1 MADGFRILENGDIR
15 ITQSSDSRITENF
28 VEAFASVSA
37 SSSTSS
43 VGLITKYGFSD
54 LAILGSKLSA
64 AERTLFGHSE
74 FNSTGTITDVV
85 TMDYSG
91 ATSLTGTATF
101 APLGTGRSQADVS
114 LVGEASTNIYPNT
127 TSLVFSSLQSVGSK
141 LGIGT
146 RIQFPTVNLVSA
158 GAVSAIGYRNQLAE
172 SSLTTQ
178 GSKLSIGIRIQYG
191 LFDKTGTGTLSPSAI
206 KILNASITSGTDV
219 VTRITESGDIR
230 VLENGTDT
238 RTAIEAYG
246 NIIFATIVGNPSKT
260 FFSSQP
266 YYKDAGTW
274 KDMLPYVK
282 WNGAWTNNI
291 KIYKHTNGAWKRSY

>member
-15 ITQSSDSRITENF
+15 ITQSSDTRITENF

-54 LAILGSKLSA
+54 LDVLGSKISA
-64 AERTLFGHSE
+64 AERTLFGYSE

-85 TMDYSG
+85 RMDYSG
-91 ATSLTGTATF
+91 ATSLTGTATLD
-101 APLGTGRSQADVS
+101 PLGTGRSQAVVS
-114 LVGEASTNIYPNT
+114 LLGEASTNIYPNT

-158 GAVSAIGYRNQLAE
+158 GAVSAIGYRSQVAE

-178 GSKLSIGIRIQYG
+178 GSKLSVGIRIQYG
-191 LFDKTGTGTLSPSAI
+191 LFDKTSTGTLSPSAI
-206 KILNASITSGTDV
+206 KILNGSITTGTDE

-238 RTAIEAYG
+238 RTSIAAYG

-260 FFSSQP
+260 LFSSEP
-266 YYKDAGTW
+266 YYKEVGTW
-274 KDMLPYVK
+274 RDMLPYVK

-291 KIYKHTNGAWKRSY
+291 KIYQHTNGAWKRSY

>member
-1 MADGFRILENGDIR
+1 MADGFRI
-15 ITQSSDSRITENF
+15 
-28 VEAFASVSA
+28 
-37 SSSTSS
+37 
-43 VGLITKYGFSD
+43 
-54 LAILGSKLSA
+54 KLSA

-85 TMDYSG
+85 RMDYSG
-91 ATSLTGTATF
+91 ATSLTGTATLD
-101 APLGTGRSQADVS
+101 PLGTGRSQAEV
-114 LVGEASTNIYPNT
+114 LLLGEASTNIYPNT

-146 RIQFPTVNLVSA
+146 RIQFPTVSLVSA

-178 GSKLSIGIRIQYG
+178 GSKLSVGIRIQYG

-206 KILNASITSGTDV
+206 KILNGSITSGTDE

-260 FFSSQP
+260 FFSSEP

-274 KDMLPYVK
+274 KNMLPYVK

>member
-15 ITQSSDSRITENF
+15 ITQSSDTRITENF

-54 LAILGSKLSA
+54 LDVLGSKISA
-64 AERTLFGHSE
+64 AERTVFGYSE

-85 TMDYSG
+85 TINYSG
-91 ATSLTGTATF
+91 ATSLTGTATL

-114 LVGEASTNIYPNT
+114 LVGEATTNIYPNT
-127 TSLVFSSLQSVGSK
+127 TSLVFSSLQSVGRK

-172 SSLTTQ
+172 ANLTTQ
-178 GSKLSIGIRIQYG
+178 GSKLSVGIRIQYG
-191 LFDKTGTGTLSPSAI
+191 LFDKTGTGTLSPSAS
-206 KILNASITSGTDV
+206 KILNGNYVSEEIESTRILENGD
-219 VTRITESGDIR
+219 TRITEAG
-230 VLENGTDT
+230 DT
-238 RTAIEAYG
+238 RVSAILYG
-246 NIIFATIVGNPSKT
+246 NIGETSIVSDPT
-260 FFSSQP
+260 TTLFSSEP

-282 WNGAWTNNI
+282 WNGAWTGNI

>member
-15 ITQSSDSRITENF
+15 ITQSSDTRITENF

-54 LAILGSKLSA
+54 LDVLGSKISA
-64 AERTLFGHSE
+64 AERTVFGYSE
-74 FNSTGTITDVV
+74 FNSTGTIADVV

-91 ATSLTGTATF
+91 ATSLTGTATL
-101 APLGTGRSQADVS
+101 APLGTGRSQAEVS
-114 LVGEASTNIYPNT
+114 LLGEATTNIYPNT
-127 TSLVFSSLQSVGSK
+127 TSLVFSSLQSIGSK

-146 RIQFPTVNLVSA
+146 RIQFPTVSLVSA
-158 GAVSAIGYRNQLAE
+158 GAVSAIGYRTQLAE

-178 GSKLSIGIRIQYG
+178 GSKLSVGIRIQYG
-191 LFDKTGTGTLSPSAI
+191 LFNKTGTGTLSPSAL
-206 KILNASITSGTDV
+206 KILNGSITSGTDE
-219 VTRITESGDIR
+219 VTRITEAGDIR

-238 RTAIEAYG
+238 RTAIAAYG

-274 KDMLPYVK
+274 KTFIPNVK
-282 WNGAWTNNI
+282 WNGAWTQNL

>member
-15 ITQSSDSRITENF
+15 ITQSSDTRITENF
-28 VEAFASVSA
+28 VEAFASVLA
-37 SSSTSS
+37 SSSVSS

-85 TMDYSG
+85 RMDYSG
-91 ATSLTGTATF
+91 ATSLTGTATLD
-101 APLGTGRSQADVS
+101 PLGTGRSQADVA
-114 LVGEASTNIYPNT
+114 LAAEGTVNIYPIS
-127 TSLVFSSLQSVGSK
+127 TSLVFSSLQSIGSK

-146 RIQFPTVNLVSA
+146 RIQFPTVSLVSA
-158 GAVSAIGYRNQLAE
+158 GAVSAIGYRTQLAE

-178 GSKLSIGIRIQYG
+178 GSKLSVGIRIQYG
-191 LFDKTGTGTLSPSAI
+191 LFDKTGTGTLSPSAV
-206 KILNASITSGTDV
+206 KIIYGNFASGEEDF
-219 VTRITESGDIR
+219 TRILESGDIR
-230 VLENGTDT
+230 ITEAGDT
-238 RTAIEAYG
+238 RITAILYG
-246 NIIFATIVGNPSKT
+246 NIGEASIVSDPT
-260 FFSSQP
+260 TTLFSSEP

-282 WNGAWTNNI
+282 WNGAWTGNI

>member
-15 ITQSSDSRITENF
+15 ITQSSDTRITENF

-54 LAILGSKLSA
+54 LDVLGSKISA
-64 AERTLFGHSE
+64 AERTVFGYSE

-85 TMDYSG
+85 RMDYSG
-91 ATSLTGTATF
+91 ATSLTGIATLV
-101 APLGTGRSQADVS
+101 PLGTGRSQAEVS
-114 LVGEASTNIYPNT
+114 LLGEATTNIYPNT
-127 TSLVFSSLQSVGSK
+127 ISLVFSSLQSIGSK

-158 GAVSAIGYRNQLAE
+158 GAVSAIGYRTQLAE
-172 SSLTTQ
+172 SSLASL
-178 GSKLSIGIRIQYG
+178 GSKVSAGIRIQYG

-206 KILNASITSGTDV
+206 KILNGSITSGTDE
-219 VTRITESGDIR
+219 VTRITEAGDIR

-238 RTAIEAYG
+238 RTAIAAYG

-266 YYKDAGTW
+266 YYKDAGSW
-274 KDMLPYVK
+274 KTFIPNVK
-282 WNGAWTNNI
+282 WNGAWTQNL

>member
-15 ITQSSDSRITENF
+15 ITQSSDTRITENF

-54 LAILGSKLSA
+54 LNVLGSKISA
-64 AERTLFGHSE
+64 AERTVFGYSE

-85 TMDYSG
+85 TMNYSG
-91 ATSLTGTATF
+91 ATSLTGTATLD
-101 APLGTGRSQADVS
+101 PLGTGRSQADVS
-114 LVGEASTNIYPNT
+114 LLGEATTNIYPNT
-127 TSLVFSSLQSVGSK
+127 TSLVFSSLQAVGSK
-141 LGIGT
+141 LGVST

-158 GAVSAIGYRNQLAE
+158 GAVSAIGYRTQLAE

-178 GSKLSIGIRIQYG
+178 GSKLSVGIRIQYG
-191 LFDKTGTGTLSPSAI
+191 LFDKTGTGTLSPSAV
-206 KILNASITSGTDV
+206 KILTGSITSGTEE

-238 RTAIEAYG
+238 RTAIAAYG

-260 FFSSQP
+260 FFSSEP